1 MSGTYEDVIRQLED
15 IRESLLDLSLVA
27 LHDAVESGDT
37 NRPASDKKLAQ
48 AMRAVEKAIDAV
60 RAASTSTH

>member
-27 LHDAVESGDT
+27 LHDAVESGAT
-37 NRPASDKKLAQ
+37 NMPASDKKLAQ

>member
-48 AMRAVEKAIDAV
+48 AMRAVEKAIEAV

>member
-27 LHDAVESGDT
+27 LHDAVESGAN